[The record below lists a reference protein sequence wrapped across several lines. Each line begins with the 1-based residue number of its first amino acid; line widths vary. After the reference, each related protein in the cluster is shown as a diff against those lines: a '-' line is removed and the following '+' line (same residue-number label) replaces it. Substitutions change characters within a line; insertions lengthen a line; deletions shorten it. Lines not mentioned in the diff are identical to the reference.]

1 MLLGEG
7 TKGAIC
13 YEPERKV
20 QANSDRS
27 DIRVF
32 ETGLSTQQYGDNRQS
47 TRTAEEEECLRL
59 IKIAKEQGLYIDK
72 SDWGKFGDRR
82 MIPTGE
88 SIVFLSE
95 DGTTF
100 TKMKSPFAKD
110 PMKHIL
116 PEDIIYEHLI
126 HNILFPSTRYRFVGF
141 SEDIKG
147 IRIVLQQRNISDM
160 FQVPSQKTIDDY
172 LINQLG
178 LTKEDRYFYGNEYLA
193 ITDVANVSDNVLC
206 DEDGKLYFIDPII
219 RLKESGK
226 KNTDPCV
233 KQSVVDHSS
242 VIFSCSLGSFAAKTL
257 FYLKKMFINSLFSFI
272 FCNFAMHSQ

>member
-1 MLLGEG
+1 MEE
-7 TKGAIC
+7 K
-13 YEPERKV
+13 
-20 QANSDRS
+20 
-27 DIRVF
+27 
-32 ETGLSTQQYGDNRQS
+32 LSTIYLRDGRNALQYVMSLSEKYRQIA
-47 TRTAEEEECLRL
+47 TEAIFECLRLGYPLNNMEITGKARELQEEECLRL
-59 IKIAKEQGLYIDK
+59 INIAKEQGLYIDK

-100 TKMKSPFAKD
+100 TKMKSPFAKA

-126 HNILFPSTRYRFVGF
+126 HNILFPSTRYRFIGF

-193 ITDVANVSDNVLC
+193 ITDVSNVSDNVLC

-219 RLKESGK
+219 RLKKSGREVWEYLYR
-226 KNTDPCV
+226 TRCV
-233 KQSVVDHSS
+233 
-242 VIFSCSLGSFAAKTL
+242 
-257 FYLKKMFINSLFSFI
+257 
-272 FCNFAMHSQ
+272 